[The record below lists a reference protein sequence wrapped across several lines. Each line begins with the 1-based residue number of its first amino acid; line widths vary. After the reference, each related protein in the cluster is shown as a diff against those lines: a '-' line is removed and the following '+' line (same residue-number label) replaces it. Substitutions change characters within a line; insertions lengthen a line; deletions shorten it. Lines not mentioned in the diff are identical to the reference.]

1 MFRRL
6 ALLLI
11 ALSLTLAPLWSP
23 AIAAHAHEAMAMVSS
38 HGAHDHCDQAQ
49 APQPKA
55 QPPQTAA
62 DCATCPCAVGLA
74 AIPALALGT
83 PAVFGASTAG
93 MTADLPPRPHQAA
106 PSPRPPRT

>member
-1 MFRRL
+1 MFRRV

-23 AIAAHAHEAMAMVSS
+23 AVAAHAHEAMAVASP

-55 QPPQTAA
+55 QIPQ
-62 DCATCPCAVGLA
+62 DCATCPCAVALA
-74 AIPALALGT
+74 ALPALALGT
-83 PAVFGASTAG
+83 PAVFGAGTIG
-93 MTADLPPRPHQAA
+93 LTPDLPPRPHQAA